1 MVSLHPEKRF
11 EVIRMAKPYPAS
23 PLNLSPLTQTGEGPI
38 RILVV
43 EDNPA
48 NALVASLFL
57 EQMGYAHDRAENGRE
72 AIEAYQAGRYGL
84 ILMDLQMP
92 EMDGYEA
99 TRRIRALER
108 ETGRA
113 AVPIVALTAHALSG
127 DREACLLAGMDAYL
141 SKPFRPDELQA
152 CLERL
157 TAARPPVA

>member
-1 MVSLHPEKRF
+1 
-11 EVIRMAKPYPAS
+11 MAKPHPAL
-23 PLNLSPLTQTGEGPI
+23 PLNLSPVTQAGEGSI

-57 EQMGYAHDRAENGRE
+57 EQMGYAHDRVENGRE
-72 AIEAYQAGRYGL
+72 ALEAFETGRYGL

-99 TRRIRALER
+99 SRRIRALER
-108 ETGRA
+108 ETGRM

-127 DREACLLAGMDAYL
+127 DREACLLAGMNEYL
-141 SKPFRPDELQA
+141 SKPFKPDELQA

-157 TAARPPVA
+157 TVAKPPVA